1 MRKCG
6 TTLVLVF
13 AFAAYGAAW
22 QAGAQSPVDPNQSPT
37 AQQPADQGQQPADQG
52 QQPGQVQPD
61 DQAHQ
66 PSGQAQQPSDQAQ
79 QPSSAQ
85 NSAMSA
91 EQHSISGCLQAAGD
105 NYTLQTQQGAVQVKA
120 ESDVKQE
127 FEKYVGQ
134 EVRVVGDW
142 ASQGQETASNRDP
155 GAALPQAD
163 QPNAGANSQDQ
174 TFTANR
180 VDVIN
185 QTCTTS
191 GMQSPHGMS
200 PGAPPESRGPEEAP
214 QNQTTQPPAQ

>member
-22 QAGAQSPVDPNQSPT
+22 QAGAQSPADPNQSPA
-37 AQQPADQGQQPADQG
+37 AQQPAEQGQQP
-52 QQPGQVQPD
+52 
-61 DQAHQ
+61 
-66 PSGQAQQPSDQAQ
+66 SSQAQ
-79 QPSSAQ
+79 QPSSEQ

-127 FEKYVGQ
+127 FDKYVGQ

-142 ASQGQETASNRDP
+142 AGQGQESASNREP
-155 GAALPQAD
+155 GAQLPQAD
-163 QPNAGANSQDQ
+163 QPNAGATSQDHM
-174 TFTANR
+174 FTANR

-191 GMQSPHGMS
+191 GVETPKGMS

-214 QNQTTQPPAQ
+214 PNQTTQPPVQ